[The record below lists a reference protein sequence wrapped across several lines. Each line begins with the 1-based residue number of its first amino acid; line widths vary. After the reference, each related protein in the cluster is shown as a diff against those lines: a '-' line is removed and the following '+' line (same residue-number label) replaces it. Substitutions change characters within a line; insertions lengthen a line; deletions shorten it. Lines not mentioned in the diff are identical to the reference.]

1 MTDYPSRGMSAPV
14 FWIVGVI
21 AVSVIPCCIGLALL
35 FMTGF
40 CTTKLKRVQTKLSE
54 KMFGKAADPWAE
66 PGVVD
71 AQRASSLGVEEG
83 EGGLGSLPGSAPA
96 TPAARGSR
104 GSYGAVSSGGLVIG
118 LSPADAR
125 LERP

>member
-1 MTDYPSRGMSAPV
+1 MPAPV
-14 FWIVGVI
+14 FWIVGVV
-21 AVSVIPCCIGLALL
+21 AVSVIPICIGLALL

-71 AQRASSLGVEEG
+71 AQRDSSIGVEEEG
-83 EGGLGSLPGSAPA
+83 GGLGALPGSVPT
-96 TPAARGSR
+96 TPAARSGR
-104 GSYGAVSSGGLVIG
+104 GSYGAVSSGGLIIG